1 MQIHA
6 LGVLLRWHENA
17 AFRGHFTPEC
27 QRTLTRP
34 PRARTTAQ
42 APVGDLFM
50 SEEHVTFQW
59 ARGRERASD
68 RVTTSV
74 LAVALLLGASSTLS
88 AQAPAGDA
96 KPSGPV
102 GSTAQAGSPATA
114 ASATPVVVD
123 AKAAQ
128 MVVTAVQTFY
138 DQTKTVEAEF
148 YQTYFNRIYD
158 KYDHSKGSV
167 KFAKPGRMRW
177 DYAAPN
183 GKVIV
188 SDGKRLVIFEPGEES
203 EPGQVFERAIS
214 DSELPQA
221 LAFLTGTGKLA
232 DDFTFR
238 LLDAAAQGFPTGYVL
253 ELLPK
258 KPSPHYERILFYVDA
273 AAQRTGLVHRVL
285 IVDSAGNRNRIDFK
299 QPKFNRALDL
309 KTFAWQPPKNA
320 RRVNP

>member
-1 MQIHA
+1 MSHDIDPSPGCTHNTVGPA
-6 LGVLLRWHENA
+6 
-17 AFRGHFTPEC
+17 
-27 QRTLTRP
+27 
-34 PRARTTAQ
+34 
-42 APVGDLFM
+42 GDLLM
-50 SEEHVTFQW
+50 SEDHVRFQW
-59 ARGRERASD
+59 ARVGKVVSGP
-68 RVTTSV
+68 V
-74 LAVALLLGASSTLS
+74 LASALAGVLLSSAAHS
-88 AQAPAGDA
+88 HAQAPASSPQANAPVTTAPAAAPAPDA
-96 KPSGPV
+96 K
-102 GSTAQAGSPATA
+102 TAQS
-114 ASATPVVVD
+114 VVS
-123 AKAAQ
+123 
-128 MVVTAVQTFY
+128 AVQTFY

-221 LAFLTGTGKLA
+221 LAFLTGTGKLS

-238 LLDAAAQGFPTGYVL
+238 LLDAAAPGFPTGYVL

-258 KPSPHYERILFYVDA
+258 KPSPHYERILFYVDGDTK
-273 AAQRTGLVHRVL
+273 RMGLVHRVL

-299 QPKFNRALDL
+299 GPKFNRALDA

-320 RRVNP
+320 RKVNP